1 MTSLHDFF
9 YITFWHDSAPY
20 CILLISIRQCLLCS
34 LIGAISV
41 WAYPE
46 NSLRHL
52 FNSSAL
58 LSTFSLSLVTFK
70 TPWATTLCWCWLV
83 SLSGLTVWSTSHQL
97 WTQSEFG
104 KCVYLINSYFFQGWV
119 FFLKIHGLNR
129 LSLFH
134 WLMQS
139 VHFSF
144 TVQIT
149 LKSIVKTNWDAYW
162 WGEYYNS

>member
-119 FFLKIHGLNR
+119 FFSQNTWIEQTESIPLIDAVC
-129 LSLFH
+129 SLQFH
-134 WLMQS
+134 SPDYTEVYSKNKLRCILMRW
-139 VHFSF
+139 
-144 TVQIT
+144 I
-149 LKSIVKTNWDAYW
+149 L
-162 WGEYYNS
+162 